1 MNALTEYGKILRH
14 YRLDNRILLAT
25 MAKELDISPAYLSS
39 IETGSRTIPTGL
51 TKKLSEAYEFDHDMR
66 TRLIKAEANTNKSLT
81 IDLQDAPPEAV
92 DVAVMFARQ
101 INNLSVKE
109 LRKLYE
115 QMHSNKTLE
124 EAQ

>member
-51 TKKLSEAYEFDHDMR
+51 TKKLSKKYKFEHDMR
-66 TRLIKAEANTNKSLT
+66 TRLIKAEADTNKSLT
-81 IDLQDAPPEAV
+81 IDLQDASPEAV

-109 LRKLYE
+109 LRKLYD

>member
-39 IETGSRTIPTGL
+39 IETGSRAIPAGL
-51 TKKLSEAYEFDHDMR
+51 TEKVSEAYKFDHELR
-66 TRLIKAEANTNKSLT
+66 TRLMKAEADTNKSLT

-92 DVAVMFARQ
+92 DAAVMFARE
-101 INNLSVKE
+101 IKNLSVKE
-109 LRKLYE
+109 LRNLYE

-124 EAQ
+124 ETL

>member
-39 IETGSRTIPTGL
+39 IETGSRAIPAGL
-51 TKKLSEAYEFDHDMR
+51 TEKVSEAYKFDHALR
-66 TRLIKAEANTNKSLT
+66 TRLMKAEADTNKSLT

-92 DVAVMFARQ
+92 DAAVMFARE
-101 INNLSVKE
+101 IKNLSVKE
-109 LRKLYE
+109 LRAMLSHMADK
-115 QMHSNKTLE
+115 KTSE
-124 EAQ
+124 EML

>member
-51 TKKLSEAYEFDHDMR
+51 TKKVSEAYKFDHDMR
-66 TRLIKAEANTNKSLT
+66 TRLMKAEADTNKSLT

-92 DVAVMFARQ
+92 DAAVMFARQ
-101 INNLSVKE
+101 IKNFTIEDLRAMLSHTAGK
-109 LRKLYE
+109 
-115 QMHSNKTLE
+115 KTSE
-124 EAQ
+124 EML